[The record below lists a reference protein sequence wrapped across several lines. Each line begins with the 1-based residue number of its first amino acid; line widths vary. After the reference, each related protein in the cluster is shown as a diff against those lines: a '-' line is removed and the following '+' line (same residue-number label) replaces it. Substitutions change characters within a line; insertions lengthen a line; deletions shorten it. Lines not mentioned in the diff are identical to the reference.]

1 MEYKSFLECYSD
13 DHFDS
18 FKLFLARKKEHVKKY
33 SHINDT
39 PHDLMFA
46 DNWGGGDPPFQEEKK
61 KRKKHIIIARRTK
74 KWGVGSHTTYRV
86 YVVSCLHLVPS
97 IW

>member
-39 PHDLMFA
+39 PHDLMFS
-46 DNWGGGDPPFQEEKK
+46 DNWGGGRSPIARREEEKK
-61 KRKKHIIIARRTK
+61 EA
-74 KWGVGSHTTYRV
+74 YN
-86 YVVSCLHLVPS
+86 SC
-97 IW
+97 